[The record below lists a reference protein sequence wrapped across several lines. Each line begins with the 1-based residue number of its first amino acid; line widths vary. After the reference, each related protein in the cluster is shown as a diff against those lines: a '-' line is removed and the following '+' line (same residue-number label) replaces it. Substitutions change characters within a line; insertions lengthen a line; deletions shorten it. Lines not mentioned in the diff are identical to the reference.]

1 MSGSTGPSGP
11 TDAAGPATGSERAD
25 LSRAGSDIP
34 ARKNL
39 AVRGV
44 FFACAA
50 ITVLTTFGIVL
61 VLVDGALGFFR
72 EETLFELLAG
82 VAGSV
87 LAGNPA
93 EAVASLRSGLA
104 AQVTVAEFLFGT
116 EWSPIIRPRSY
127 GILPLMWGT
136 MLIVVG
142 SALIALPVGTAT
154 AIYLSEYANRRVRA
168 VVKPTLEILAG
179 IPTIV
184 YGFFALSFITPLIQ
198 RFFPDTGTFNVAAG
212 AIVVGVMIIP
222 MVSSLSEDAMSAVP
236 DDLRNA
242 AYGLGAT
249 KFEVSTGVVFPASL
263 SGIMASYILAISR
276 AIGETMAVTL
286 AVGMQPNVTLNPL
299 EPAQTMTAYMVQIG
313 ISDVSVGSIG
323 YQSLFAVGL
332 VLFVMTLGMNLL
344 SLWVKSRYQ
353 EAYR

>member
-1 MSGSTGPSGP
+1 MS
-11 TDAAGPATGSERAD
+11 DAPESAD
-25 LSRAGSDIP
+25 LSRAGSEIP
-34 ARKNL
+34 AGKNL

-44 FFACAA
+44 FFACALV
-50 ITVLTTFGIVL
+50 TVLTTFGIVL

-72 EETLFELLAG
+72 EQTLFELLAG
-82 VAGSV
+82 VGAGILAGSP
-87 LAGNPA
+87 G
-93 EAVASLRSGLA
+93 EAFEALRSGLA
-104 AQVTVAEFLFGT
+104 TRVTVTEFLFGT

-127 GILPLMWGT
+127 GILPLVWGT
-136 MLIVVG
+136 MIIVVG

-154 AIYLSEYANRRVRA
+154 AIYLSEYADRRVRK
-168 VVKPTLEILAG
+168 VIKPTLEILAG

-198 RFFPDTGTFNVAAG
+198 RFFPDTGTFNAAAG
-212 AIVVGVMIIP
+212 AIVVGIMIIP

-249 KFEVSTGVVFPASL
+249 KFEVSTDVVFPASL
-263 SGIMASYILAISR
+263 SGVIASYILALSR

-332 VLFVMTLGMNLL
+332 LLFVMTLGMNLL
-344 SLWVKSRYQ
+344 SLWIKSRYQ
-353 EAYR
+353 EEYQ